1 MFCFLSNNNTELLCH
16 GLLPDRD
23 LTIATPLT
31 GWQSVTIFSI
41 KIRPTTQLTNSIK
54 ILFFQLH
61 PFRAEFSGII
71 VARFVQLYGCSVI
84 FLYSPGSR
92 RQMTRDVNY
101 MLRVYHNRINS
112 NLLCWR
118 RVRARVPPDNNQHRE
133 NQN

>member
-1 MFCFLSNNNTELLCH
+1 MCFAFCQITTQSSCVTACYRN
-16 GLLPDRD
+16 D
-23 LTIATPLT
+23 LTIVTQLT
-31 GWQSVTIFSI
+31 GCHSVTIFSI

-71 VARFVQLYGCSVI
+71 VARFVQLYGLFCHFLI
-84 FLYSPGSR
+84 FPGSS

-118 RVRARVPPDNNQHRE
+118 RVRARVPHSHRCK
-133 NQN
+133 NG